1 MVSRMAVACGLMSVC
16 MSGAVWLPG
25 DRPTAI
31 QRRIKLER
39 GAAGALRSGHSHS
52 RRTKSVIRADGLFPP
67 RLVTG
72 EFYAWVTAGNVTP
85 RRGAPKAIR
94 DKRPVGRWLRSSRDN
109 CADQGS
115 IVIESLSKFSAR
127 SEPANRPRT
136 SRQSGRFCLANPDRE
151 LEKFAEISY

>member
-1 MVSRMAVACGLMSVC
+1 MLLWFCGEWC
-16 MSGAVWLPG
+16 RVWLSRAVLVLCLRVWGGVAARRQANG
-25 DRPTAI
+25 DSASNQVRNAVPP
-31 QRRIKLER
+31 EPS
-39 GAAGALRSGHSHS
+39 GPGHSHS
-52 RRTKSVIRADGLFPP
+52 RRTKSVIRAEGLFPA

-85 RRGAPKAIR
+85 RRVAPKAIR

-127 SEPANRPRT
+127 SEAVNRR
-136 SRQSGRFCLANPDRE
+136 
-151 LEKFAEISY
+151 